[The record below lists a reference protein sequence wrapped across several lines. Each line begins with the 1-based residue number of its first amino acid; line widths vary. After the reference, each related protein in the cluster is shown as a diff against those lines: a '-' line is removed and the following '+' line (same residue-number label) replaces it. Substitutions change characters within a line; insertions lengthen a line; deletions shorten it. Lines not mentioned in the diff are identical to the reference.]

1 MTTNTTPNSPQP
13 GSSPAAPETAPRRS
27 GGSILLLVALVA
39 GLGGGGVV
47 AAVNS
52 ATKGSETKTVTTSVH
67 VAAAQSNEVATTSG
81 SRPSL
86 NQIYRNDAPGVVTV
100 TATSTVSA
108 SSSIP
113 GVPGGTQS
121 QTALGSG
128 FVLDKNGYILTNEH
142 VIDKARKVEISFASG
157 AAVTA
162 TIVGSDRATDLA
174 VLKVDM
180 PASALHPLALGS
192 SSSLKVG
199 DPVVAIGNP
208 FGLDRTMT
216 AGIVSALQRDI
227 QAPNGFDIANAIQT
241 DAAINHGNSGGP
253 LINALNGDV
262 VGINA
267 QLPSNQTVNGN
278 LGIGFAI
285 PIDLA
290 KTVITQLR
298 SHGAVSHAWL
308 GVSLTNIDQNLTQNA
323 KVQAAR
329 GVLVTGVVPGS
340 PADRAGLH
348 GGSSPQTFNGTPYC
362 LGGDAVTG
370 IDGHSVSNVNQLRS
384 VIAGHRPGDS
394 ISLAVVRPSGSHTT
408 VKVTLG
414 TEPSQAPTTSTTRC

>member
-1 MTTNTTPNSPQP
+1 MTNSAPTSPEP

-52 ATKGSETKTVTTSVH
+52 TTKGSETKTVTTSVNTISR
-67 VAAAQSNEVATTSG
+67 SNEVAATSG
-81 SRPSL
+81 GRPSL

-100 TATSTVSA
+100 TATSSVSA
-108 SSSIP
+108 QSGIP
-113 GVPGGTQS
+113 GVPSGT

-128 FVLDKNGYILTNEH
+128 FVLDKSGYILTNEH
-142 VIDKARKVEISFASG
+142 VIDKARKVEVSFANG

-174 VLKVDM
+174 LLRVSM

-199 DPVVAIGNP
+199 DPVVASGNP
-208 FGLDRTMT
+208 VGLDRTMT

-267 QLPSNQTVNGN
+267 QLPSNQQVNGN

-285 PIDLA
+285 PVDLA
-290 KTVITQLR
+290 KGVISQLR
-298 SHGAVSHAWL
+298 AHGAVSHAWL
-308 GVSLTNIDQNLTQNA
+308 GVSLSNIDQNLTANA
-323 KVQAAR
+323 KVQAAH
-329 GVLVTGVVPGS
+329 GVLVTGVVPSS

-348 GGSSPQTFNGTPYC
+348 GGSSARTFNGTPYC
-362 LGGDAVTG
+362 LGGDAITG
-370 IDGHSVSNVNQLRS
+370 IDGQSISNVNQLRA
-384 VIAGHRPGDS
+384 VIAAHQPGDT
-394 ISLAVVRPSGSHTT
+394 IDLAVVHSNGAHST
-408 VKVTLG
+408 VKLTLG
-414 TEPSQAPTTSTTRC
+414 TEPSQAPNSSTTRC